1 MAVDKFAEYCA
12 WFLSHCAKEPCMCK
26 HWSTDMV
33 RDCCRGIPFDMAK
46 PKCTGF
52 EPAAMDRIAGKDERY
67 D

>member
-1 MAVDKFAEYCA
+1 
-12 WFLSHCAKEPCMCK
+12 MCK

-52 EPAAMDRIAGKDERY
+52 EPAALDRIAGKEE
-67 D
+67 